1 MLAKTT
7 SDHLLAPHLSKA
19 SLMQLEQKL
28 ISLVDTR
35 SQKSVGIKPSEA
47 TLAAFYHL
55 GSGGRRIRGRLA
67 LHASLALGLSKSD
80 AVCIASTAEL
90 LHNASLIHDDLQDK
104 DALRHGVPAVWKKF
118 GTNVA
123 ICTGDLMLSAAFAG
137 LCGISDVQKIPA
149 LLALVHERTAMAISG
164 QCADLSVSNQPVFDT
179 ETYNKIVVQK
189 SGALLSLPL
198 ELVLIA
204 SGKSGWLGHAR
215 AAAEAFSIA
224 YQVADDL
231 ADRAC
236 DAKAG
241 SLNIVHILQTMG
253 GCDDASFVASEYGL
267 KNLDLAV
274 VEALKLPCEAGTLLL
289 NLSLELR
296 SVFALRV

>member
-67 LHASLALGLSKSD
+67 LHASLALGLSKND

-164 QCADLSVSNQPVFDT
+164 QCADLCVSNQAVFDT

-231 ADRAC
+231 ADRAS
-236 DAKAG
+236 DAEAG